1 MKTVIQNKLKKR
13 YLPLKELR
21 KLLTTAT
28 ETLLKTE
35 CLDIPALVSVL
46 LVENDEIRN
55 LNREFRSKD
64 SVTDV
69 LSFPMLDMKDG
80 EFLQEPADVDMDE
93 GRLFLGDIVISVPRA
108 IEQAELYGHSPERE
122 LAFLTVH
129 GLLHLLGYD
138 HIKPE
143 DEKIMIEKQ
152 KQAMSYLGL

>member
-1 MKTVIQNKLKKR
+1 M
-13 YLPLKELR
+13 
-21 KLLTTAT
+21 
-28 ETLLKTE
+28 KTE